1 MIITVIGGP
10 DIGKSSL
17 IARILIETGCISETD
32 IQKETSNMPKQW
44 LPNLVDSNSEEKEQG
59 ITIQSSLESF
69 TYKERSYIL
78 INNPG
83 HESLFNEMIKNSS
96 KSDIGM
102 LVISAKPNELN
113 KSIKQGLEHSLAIR
127 VNGIK
132 TLIICINKSEF
143 INSTTNSFK
152 MIVHQ
157 INESIKKL
165 KFEKLIFCPVSAKL
179 NLNIIKNDSKLINY
193 SLLDI
198 IENIKIPKRE
208 TQCIKPIENTVK
220 AKLIFHKIPKVITK
234 GFICVMHS
242 LDKTYSVEFDCIKN
256 GNSNFITT
264 SNMKDKI
271 TDCSLNILTS
281 DFSYFLDINCLLRKN
296 DMTIAYGILY

>member
-1 MIITVIGGP
+1 MVWRNR
-10 DIGKSSL
+10 
-17 IARILIETGCISETD
+17 ARTGS
-32 IQKETSNMPKQW
+32 
-44 LPNLVDSNSEEKEQG
+44 
-59 ITIQSSLESF
+59 
-69 TYKERSYIL
+69 
-78 INNPG
+78 
-83 HESLFNEMIKNSS
+83 
-96 KSDIGM
+96 
-102 LVISAKPNELN
+102 
-113 KSIKQGLEHSLAIR
+113 
-127 VNGIK
+127 GIK

-179 NLNIIKNDSKLINY
+179 NLNIIKNDSKLINH

-198 IENIKIPKRE
+198 IENMKIPKRE

-242 LDKTYSVEFDCIKN
+242 LDKTYSIEFDCIKN

-281 DFSYFLDINCLLRKN
+281 DFSDFLDINCLLRHNNMAFYIKIMKHIQN
-296 DMTIAYGILY
+296 ISYNNIKQWQTKAHN

>member
-1 MIITVIGGP
+1 MIISVIGSV
-10 DIGKSSL
+10 DTGKSSL
-17 IARILIETGCISETD
+17 ISRILIETGSINDREID
-32 IQKETSNMPKQW
+32 KIQKESKTKQW
-44 LPNLVDSNSEEKEQG
+44 LANLVDTNPNEKKQG

-83 HESLFNEMIKNSS
+83 HELLFNEMIKNSS

-113 KSIKQGLEHSLAIR
+113 KSIKQGLAHSLAIR

-132 TLIICINKSEF
+132 TLIICINKSKF

-165 KFEKLIFCPVSAKL
+165 KFEKLIFCPASAKL
-179 NLNIIKNDSKLINY
+179 NLNIIKNDSKLINQ

-220 AKLIFHKIPKVITK
+220 AKLIFHKIPKVITN
-234 GFICVMHS
+234 V
-242 LDKTYSVEFDCIKN
+242 
-256 GNSNFITT
+256 
-264 SNMKDKI
+264 
-271 TDCSLNILTS
+271 
-281 DFSYFLDINCLLRKN
+281 
-296 DMTIAYGILY
+296 